1 MIGARRAA
9 VWVFLLALAARLFLV
24 LHSGG
29 FLGDYGYDGP
39 VYYTASESLLHGRVP
54 YRDFVLIHPPGIM
67 LALAPFAQ
75 LGRLTTDH
83 TGFVTAN
90 VIFLI
95 LGAVNAAL
103 VVAVARRMGLS
114 IRAAAAGGVFYALWF
129 GAAGAEY
136 LVRLEPLGN
145 FLLLLGLF
153 ALFTSRRTNDWRW
166 PALSG
171 LAFGAAAGVKIW
183 WSLPLVI
190 VLLWPTVA
198 TRWRRDLALK
208 AAGAATALGLIM
220 TPFFVLAPRQMVNMV
235 IFDQMGRHDNDPAV
249 FARLRTL
256 TSLNLISSHLHAD
269 ALVVAIAG
277 LAALFAIVCAV
288 SLLAGPARLVAVL
301 TVAQVAVLLIAPSFY
316 WFYADYAAPG
326 AALTLAV
333 AAHQVSVAHAR
344 MLSRTRSRTSSGSR
358 PERVARRWAWRL
370 PAIAFGTAVAAMAF
384 GLLPVRA
391 VPPGRGSRLTPLVS
405 AARCVTS
412 DSPMLLIRMNVLSRD
427 LERGC
432 QVWVDVSG
440 TVLGPDATAGPDGR
454 PVPPQLN
461 RRWQRDV
468 TRYLLSGDATMVVRP
483 QTGLDAASWRL
494 IEAHGV
500 LAASG
505 NIVIYRTRK
514 VSNLTPVTDLAALT
528 HW

>member
-9 VWVFLLALAARLFLV
+9 VGVFLLALAARLFLV

-83 TGFVTAN
+83 TGFVAAN
-90 VIFLI
+90 IVFLI

-103 VVAVARRMGLS
+103 VVAVGRRMGLS
-114 IRAAAAGGVFYALWF
+114 IRAAAAGGAFYALWS
-129 GAAGAEY
+129 GSTGAEY

-153 ALFTSRRTNDWRW
+153 AFFTARRTADWRW
-166 PALSG
+166 PALAG
-171 LAFGAAAGVKIW
+171 LALGAAAGVKIW
-183 WSLPLVI
+183 WSLPLLI
-190 VLLWPTVA
+190 VLLWPTTA
-198 TRWRRDLALK
+198 ARWRRDLALK
-208 AAGAATALGLIM
+208 TAGAVTALGLIM
-220 TPFFVLAPRQMVNMV
+220 TPFFALAPRQMVDMV
-235 IFDQMGRHDNDPAV
+235 VFDQVGRHDNDPAI
-249 FARLRTL
+249 FDRLRTL
-256 TSLNLISSHLHAD
+256 TSLDLISSHLHSG
-269 ALVVAIAG
+269 ALVAAIAS
-277 LAALFAIVCAV
+277 LALLFAIACAV
-288 SLLAGPARLVAVL
+288 SFLAGPARMMAVL

-326 AALTLAV
+326 AALVLAV
-333 AAHQVSVAHAR
+333 AAHQVSRAHSRAR
-344 MLSRTRSRTSSGSR
+344 ARAATESRA
-358 PERVARRWAWRL
+358 ERAARRWAWRL
-370 PAIAFGTAVAAMAF
+370 PVIAFGTAVAAMAF
-384 GLLPVRA
+384 GLMPVRA

-440 TVLGPDATAGPDGR
+440 TVLGPDAVTAGRDR
-454 PVPPQLN
+454 RAVPPLRN

-483 QTGLDAASWRL
+483 QTGLNAASWRL
-494 IEAHGV
+494 IRAHGV
-500 LAASG
+500 LATSG
-505 NIVIYRTRK
+505 NIIIYRTRK

-528 HW
+528 RW

>member
-9 VWVFLLALAARLFLV
+9 GGVFLLALAARLFLV

-29 FLGDYGYDGP
+29 FLGDYGP

-83 TGFVTAN
+83 TGFVAAN
-90 VIFLI
+90 VIFLV

-114 IRAAAAGGVFYALWF
+114 IRAAAAGGAFYALWS
-129 GAAGAEY
+129 GSTGAEY

-153 ALFTSRRTNDWRW
+153 AFFTARRSEDWRW
-166 PALSG
+166 PVLAG
-171 LAFGAAAGVKIW
+171 LALGAAAGVKIW
-183 WSLPLVI
+183 WSLPLAI
-190 VLLWPTVA
+190 VLLWPTVTA
-198 TRWRRDLALK
+198 RWRRDLALK
-208 AAGAATALGLIM
+208 TAGAATALGVIM
-220 TPFFVLAPRQMVNMV
+220 IPFFALAPRQMVDMV
-235 IFDQMGRHDNDPAV
+235 VFDQMGRHDNDPAI
-249 FARLRTL
+249 FDRLRTL
-256 TSLNLISSHLHAD
+256 TSLDLISSHLRSG
-269 ALVVAIAG
+269 ALVAAIVA
-277 LAALFAIVCAV
+277 LALLFAIACSV
-288 SLLAGPARLVAVL
+288 SFLAGPARLVAVL
-301 TVAQVAVLLIAPSFY
+301 TGAQVAVLLIAPSFY

-333 AAHQVSVAHAR
+333 AAHQVSRAHSQAR
-344 MLSRTRSRTSSGSR
+344 ARTRAATDARSRA
-358 PERVARRWAWRL
+358 ERAARRWAWRL
-370 PAIAFGTAVAAMAF
+370 PVIAFGTAVAAMAF
-384 GLLPVRA
+384 GLMPVRA

-405 AARCVTS
+405 AAHCVTS

-440 TVLGPDATAGPDGR
+440 TVLGPDAMTAGKDGR
-454 PVPPQLN
+454 AVPPQRN
-461 RRWQRDV
+461 PRWQRDV

-483 QTGLDAASWRL
+483 QTGLDLASWRL
-494 IEAHGV
+494 ITAHGV

>member
-1 MIGARRAA
+1 M
-9 VWVFLLALAARLFLV
+9 
-24 LHSGG
+24 
-29 FLGDYGYDGP
+29 
-39 VYYTASESLLHGRVP
+39 
-54 YRDFVLIHPPGIM
+54 
-67 LALAPFAQ
+67 
-75 LGRLTTDH
+75 
-83 TGFVTAN
+83 
-90 VIFLI
+90 
-95 LGAVNAAL
+95 
-103 VVAVARRMGLS
+103 
-114 IRAAAAGGVFYALWF
+114 
-129 GAAGAEY
+129 
-136 LVRLEPLGN
+136 
-145 FLLLLGLF
+145 
-153 ALFTSRRTNDWRW
+153 
-166 PALSG
+166 
-171 LAFGAAAGVKIW
+171 
-183 WSLPLVI
+183 
-190 VLLWPTVA
+190 
-198 TRWRRDLALK
+198 
-208 AAGAATALGLIM
+208 
-220 TPFFVLAPRQMVNMV
+220 
-235 IFDQMGRHDNDPAV
+235 
-249 FARLRTL
+249 
-256 TSLNLISSHLHAD
+256 
-269 ALVVAIAG
+269 
-277 LAALFAIVCAV
+277 
-288 SLLAGPARLVAVL
+288 L

-333 AAHQVSVAHAR
+333 AAHQVSRGPRANAVPHPVPAHR
-344 MLSRTRSRTSSGSR
+344 HGSR

-370 PAIAFGTAVAAMAF
+370 PVIAFGTAVAAMAF

-440 TVLGPDATAGPDGR
+440 TVLGPDAMTAGPDGR
-454 PVPPQLN
+454 AVPPQRN
-461 RRWQRDV
+461 PRWQRDV

-494 IEAHGV
+494 IKAHGV

>member
-9 VWVFLLALAARLFLV
+9 VGVFLLALAARLFLV

-39 VYYTASESLLHGRVP
+39 VYYTASDSLLHGRVP

-83 TGFVTAN
+83 TGFVAAN
-90 VIFLI
+90 IVFLV

-114 IRAAAAGGVFYALWF
+114 IRAAAAGGVFYALWS
-129 GAAGAEY
+129 GSTGAEY

-153 ALFTSRRTNDWRW
+153 AFFTARRTEDWRW
-166 PALSG
+166 PALAG

-183 WSLPLVI
+183 WSVPLAI

-220 TPFFVLAPRQMVNMV
+220 TPFFVLAPGQMVHMV
-235 IFDQMGRHDNDPAV
+235 ILDQMGRHDNDPGV
-249 FARLRTL
+249 FDRLRTL
-256 TSLNLISSHLHAD
+256 TSLDLISSHLRAG
-269 ALVVAIAG
+269 ALVAAIAA
-277 LAALFAIVCAV
+277 LAALFATVCAV

-301 TVAQVAVLLIAPSFY
+301 TIAQLAVLLIAPSFY

-333 AAHQVSVAHAR
+333 AAQQVSRAHAR
-344 MLSRTRSRTSSGSR
+344 TLTRSPARSR

-370 PAIAFGTAVAAMAF
+370 PVIAFATAIAAMAF

-405 AARCVTS
+405 AAHCVTS

-432 QVWVDVSG
+432 EVWVDVSG
-440 TVLGPDATAGPDGR
+440 TVLGPDRMSAGKDGR
-454 PVPPQLN
+454 AVPPQGN
-461 RRWQRDV
+461 QRWQRDV

-494 IEAHGV
+494 IKAHGV

-528 HW
+528 RW